1 VSAGYTRLSAGLV
14 LELLSLDDLGFTLG
28 GLSVAKSSAKKR
40 ERRKN
45 QSANNFT
52 RHENEQDESVLGE
65 KRKRKTHH
73 ALHAQHAPDLLLRM
87 SALFQ
92 FFGLLERRSVG
103 VSDTVRVR
111 MTSPNGRGVGVGVG
125 VVTVGPVIGTRR
137 SADPTVGPSQTGPTT
152 PSVASDQAS
161 PIRPGQTGGP
171 VVPSQ
176 TRTRMSAS
184 TVRVVEA
191 SPGVSAVGP
200 SQSRPGVG
208 RSAVRPGQTRSRD
221 IGRMK
226 TSSTMGTVVARQTRT
241 SVGTVRTR
249 KTGPRVSSVRTGKPS
264 PVSLVQVVRLSSD
277 RVKNNPSR
285 VGVRSMNTMGTV
297 SAGSTVRAR
306 GRVGVVT
313 GEEVGSGSPELGRVR
328 FTVFIVHRRA

>member
-87 SALFQ
+87 SALLQ

-125 VVTVGPVIGTRR
+125 VVIVGPVVGTRR
-137 SADPTVGPSQTGPTT
+137 PSDPTVGPSQTGPT
-152 PSVASDQAS
+152 
-161 PIRPGQTGGP
+161 
-171 VVPSQ
+171 
-176 TRTRMSAS
+176 SAS
-184 TVRVVEA
+184 
-191 SPGVSAVGP
+191 
-200 SQSRPGVG
+200 
-208 RSAVRPGQTRSRD
+208 
-221 IGRMK
+221 M
-226 TSSTMGTVVARQTRT
+226 TS
-241 SVGTVRTR
+241 
-249 KTGPRVSSVRTGKPS
+249 
-264 PVSLVQVVRLSSD
+264 D
-277 RVKNNPSR
+277 
-285 VGVRSMNTMGTV
+285 
-297 SAGSTVRAR
+297 
-306 GRVGVVT
+306 
-313 GEEVGSGSPELGRVR
+313 
-328 FTVFIVHRRA
+328 